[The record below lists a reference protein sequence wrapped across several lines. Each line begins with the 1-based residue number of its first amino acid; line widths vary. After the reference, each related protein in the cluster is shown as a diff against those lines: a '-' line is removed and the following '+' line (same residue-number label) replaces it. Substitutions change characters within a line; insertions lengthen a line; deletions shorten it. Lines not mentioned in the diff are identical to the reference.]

1 MKPFS
6 PQDIIVYLKLIVSQ
20 TLADDVNDNFLMQTG
35 LSNNYN
41 SLKIVPKDIVFEIEA
56 LS

>member
-1 MKPFS
+1 MK